1 MNTTKPGI
9 YRVASI
15 PGDHIG
21 NEVIPEAIKA
31 LETVAQCVGV
41 SFEFDFFP
49 WGANYYSK
57 NGFVMA
63 PDGLEVL
70 SDYDAILLGAVGDP
84 AKVADHIAIR
94 DLVLKIRKEFD
105 LYVNLRPIR
114 SLPGVAI
121 PIIGVDPFD
130 FVFVREN
137 TEGEYSDIGG
147 WLYKGSE
154 NEIALQTSVF
164 TRRSTERIIRHAFG
178 LARDRQRQGKVTSV
192 TKSNVLNYSMTFWDR
207 IFQEVA
213 TEYPDISTETF
224 HVDAMAMYLIQRPS
238 TFDVIVTSN
247 LFGDILSDEA
257 SAVQGGIGLTPS
269 ANINPERLY
278 PSMFEPIH
286 GSAPDIA
293 GLGKANPVAAIL
305 SGHLMLQ
312 HLGEI
317 RMAELI
323 LQAVERVLSEGAI
336 RTSDLGGDSTTEEV
350 GNAIAE
356 RIEMLWESAE
366 GSDAS

>member
-1 MNTTKPGI
+1 MNTTKPGT

-178 LARDRQRQGKVTSV
+178 LAARSSTPGQSHLCYKIER
-192 TKSNVLNYSMTFWDR
+192 LELLY
-207 IFQEVA
+207 
-213 TEYPDISTETF
+213 DI
-224 HVDAMAMYLIQRPS
+224 LG
-238 TFDVIVTSN
+238 SN
-247 LFGDILSDEA
+247 LPGGRHGVSRYLNGNLPRGCNGD
-257 SAVQGGIGLTPS
+257 VP
-269 ANINPERLY
+269 N
-278 PSMFEPIH
+278 
-286 GSAPDIA
+286 SAPINFRCNSH
-293 GLGKANPVAAIL
+293 KQSFRRHI
-305 SGHLMLQ
+305 
-312 HLGEI
+312 I
-317 RMAELI
+317 R
-323 LQAVERVLSEGAI
+323 
-336 RTSDLGGDSTTEEV
+336 
-350 GNAIAE
+350 
-356 RIEMLWESAE
+356 
-366 GSDAS
+366 